1 MPIEVAVLAY
11 FCYLSPRFMKE
22 TLTVPYR
29 IFKLIFIDKDYSG
42 SFDVYY
48 SDGDE
53 LSESEYIRDL

>member
-1 MPIEVAVLAY
+1 
-11 FCYLSPRFMKE
+11 MKE